1 MPDSKPQK
9 IVYLFGAGATH
20 AEMERM
26 YEGLVT
32 SDTEK
37 DRIGLLMGN
46 LSRRVLK
53 QAQNEEIFEDI
64 LDTVTTPDGAENIEL
79 FIALLENNSTDINI
93 KKAAE
98 KVNRLRELV
107 EKDIEK
113 VLFRQRRLRFLL
125 HRAFFELHHKTS
137 FKMHEKIIGVLSLN
151 YDVVLDEAYSD
162 IYGYDPDYAFSL
174 SGKIKSGKQIPLLKL
189 HGSLGWDKVCFLGK
203 KYQKIPI
210 MPLGINKDYLQWP
223 YNYIWG
229 RAFELLIDCD
239 VLRVVGCSLSPNDTK
254 LVDLLFKSH
263 ITRQRPFFIDI
274 INRQKAGKMFKSNYD
289 FLPKI
294 RLPEDIE
301 SNLGFGGISKKE
313 DSPFRGWLKGL
324 GDQLPKKE
332 LEATKHLKFI

>member
-1 MPDSKPQK
+1 MSDPKPQK

-26 YEGLVT
+26 YESLVGG
-32 SDTEK
+32 TEK
-37 DRIGLLMGN
+37 DRIGLLLSN
-46 LSRRVLK
+46 LSKRVFK
-53 QAQNEEIFEDI
+53 QAQSEEMFTDI
-64 LDTVTTPDGAENIEL
+64 LDIVTTPNGAENIEL
-79 FIALLENNSTDINI
+79 FITLLENNNTNTNI

-98 KVNRLRELV
+98 KVDRLRELV

-113 VLFRQRRLRFLL
+113 ILFRQRRLRFLL
-125 HRAFFELHHKTS
+125 HKAFFELHHKTS
-137 FKMHEKIIGVLSLN
+137 FKMQEELIGVLSLN

-162 IYGYDPDYAFSL
+162 IYNDDPDYAFSI
-174 SGKIKSGKQIPLLKL
+174 SGNRKKGRQIPLLKL
-189 HGSLGWDKVCFLGK
+189 HGSLGWDKVSFLGK

-210 MPLGINKDYLQWP
+210 MPLGTNKDYLQWP

-229 RAFELLIDCD
+229 RAFELLVDCNI
-239 VLRVVGCSLSPNDTK
+239 LRIVGCSLSPNDTK

-263 ITRQRPFFIDI
+263 ITRQEPFFIDI
-274 INRQKAGKMFKSNYD
+274 INRQTAGEVFKSNYD

-301 SNLGFGGISKKE
+301 SNLGFAGISKKE

-324 GDQLPKKE
+324 GDKLPQKE
-332 LEATKHLKFI
+332 LEGTTHLKFI